1 MKNLNTSNGPD
12 RYADIL
18 LDNWFKRSFKEYGD
32 AKRLM
37 LLFLQ
42 TLIPERKIAFIS
54 YTSEESANQNP
65 DKKGTRHYGFLP
77 VFFIGIM
84 RFSLHPESSRYLYRY
99 SLMEEQSHDLMTK
112 NLNYIFL
119 EVNKC
124 RSASDAPII
133 ERVGY
138 ALNHMADFTE
148 RPDGF
153 EGEFFDLLFNSADL
167 HTFAPEEKIK
177 YHNDMTTERDIQN
190 QIEFAHDKGITEGQ
204 AKSKRETA
212 HRLKELGVD
221 ISIICEATG
230 MPESEVAVL

>member
-1 MKNLNTSNGPD
+1 MDFSL
-12 RYADIL
+12 
-18 LDNWFKRSFKEYGD
+18 
-32 AKRLM
+32 
-37 LLFLQ
+37 
-42 TLIPERKIAFIS
+42 
-54 YTSEESANQNP
+54 
-65 DKKGTRHYGFLP
+65 
-77 VFFIGIM
+77 FIGIM
-84 RFSLHPESSRYLYRY
+84 RFSLHSESSRFLYRY

-190 QIEFAHDKGITEGQ
+190 QIEFAHDKGVAEGLAQ
-204 AKSKRETA
+204 GLAKSKTETA
-212 HRLKELGVD
+212 SRLKELGVD
-221 ISIICEATG
+221 VSIICKVTDMSA
-230 MPESEVAVL
+230 SEVAAL